1 MALYRLLVP
10 IQRCRENVNL
20 FIFAIVLCLLSFVF
34 CVKMYTLSIK
44 IHKEKEEGIAYLCHV
59 GKWMP

>member
-20 FIFAIVLCLLSFVF
+20 FIFAIVLCLL
-34 CVKMYTLSIK
+34 YTLSIK

-59 GKWMP
+59 GKWIP

>member
-20 FIFAIVLCLLSFVF
+20 FIFAIVLCLLSFVSKCIPF
-34 CVKMYTLSIK
+34 QSKYIR
-44 IHKEKEEGIAYLCHV
+44 EKEEGIAYLCHV
-59 GKWMP
+59 GKWIP

>member
-20 FIFAIVLCLLSFVF
+20 FIFAIVLCLFSFI
-34 CVKMYTLSIK
+34 KMYTLSIK

-59 GKWMP
+59 GKWIP